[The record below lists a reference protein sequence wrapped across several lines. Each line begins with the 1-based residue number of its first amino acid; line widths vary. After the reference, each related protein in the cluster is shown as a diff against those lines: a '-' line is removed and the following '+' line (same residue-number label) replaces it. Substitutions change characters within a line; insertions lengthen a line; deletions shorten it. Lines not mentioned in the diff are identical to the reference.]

1 MTTDKDLTKAPN
13 PSDPITGAQPPKVVE
28 SDAEKEA
35 KAKEEAGAKE
45 KAEAEK
51 LEAEA
56 KAKEEAEKKAKEKEE
71 KTVSKEDM
79 QKYAYLTRLLNIEN
93 PELTPAEVIRYEE
106 IIQHTGFTPE
116 LLLEIIK
123 DPSCKENYLVKG
135 DEKIQL
141 ITNDELLIVSKA
153 LSKKISKDISSYTE
167 KDWDAE
173 TWAYLNKY
181 WVNLTDL
188 KKWLSAIAEKV
199 VDPKTGK
206 VDNKAVDKIIKWF
219 EAICLR

>member
-1 MTTDKDLTKAPN
+1 MTTDKDLTN
-13 PSDPITGAQPPKVVE
+13 PTEA
-28 SDAEKEA
+28 EA
-35 KAKEEAGAKE
+35 KAKE
-45 KAEAEK
+45 EAEK

-56 KAKEEAEKKAKEKEE
+56 KAKEEEEVKLKEEAEAKAKVEKEAKEKEE

-181 WVNLTDL
+181 
-188 KKWLSAIAEKV
+188 
-199 VDPKTGK
+199 
-206 VDNKAVDKIIKWF
+206 
-219 EAICLR
+219 